1 MSDNEDIVVLDEEQ
15 PEDKP
20 PAPTPKPKEEP
31 VIIATAKDVVKAAGK
46 HGKAFFDRFGGKA
59 PQYKL
64 AGTFHIH
71 DITAEEADNCRK
83 FDTWAKPK
91 RLGLTTEFAEKM
103 RKLGKL
109 VRYELPFDD

>member
-20 PAPTPKPKEEP
+20 PAPTPKPKKEP
-31 VIIATAKDVVKAAGK
+31 VIKAKASGK
-46 HGKAFFDRFGGKA
+46 HGEAFFNRFGGKA
-59 PQYKL
+59 PHYRL

-71 DITAEEADNCRK
+71 DITAEQADNCRK

-91 RLGLTTEFAEKM
+91 RHGLTTEFAEKM

-109 VRYELPFDD
+109 VRHELPFDD